1 MGRHWTVIGYLFHGS
16 SLRIVPITAM
26 LQGVLWLRSA
36 TEGFCSWPPKF
47 SKCPTFFDL
56 LFCLNNNFQ
65 TKKFDA
71 LRRSFDWKLI
81 SPIMSKDT
89 LRNIFSFYMCM
100 SQIFSY
106 CSVSFWGNFTKSLFV
121 QSRPILMGRLWTNL
135 VAFIWQKHMRNETVV
150 FTFGK
155 ENCGGLSLQFWSHV
169 LVRGINFI

>member
-89 LRNIFSFYMCM
+89 LRNIFSFYMCT

-106 CSVSFWGNFTKSLFV
+106 CSVSKDLRKFHKIALCSKSPHFDGATLNKFSCIYLTETHA
-121 QSRPILMGRLWTNL
+121 QWNSCFHIRKRELWWFKFAILEPCIG
-135 VAFIWQKHMRNETVV
+135 
-150 FTFGK
+150 
-155 ENCGGLSLQFWSHV
+155 
-169 LVRGINFI
+169 